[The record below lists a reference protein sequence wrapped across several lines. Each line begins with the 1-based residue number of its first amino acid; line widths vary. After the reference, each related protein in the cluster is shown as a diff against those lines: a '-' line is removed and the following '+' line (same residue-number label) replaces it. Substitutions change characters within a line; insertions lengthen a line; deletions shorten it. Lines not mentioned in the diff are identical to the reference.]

1 MRNHVLLLNIAFA
14 ISHWDKKDAVHA
26 FNPPLPPSFSL
37 KKQVFHSSTVTF
49 AFSNSK
55 SIALITDIDNELILP
70 GERRLIQADDSFLH
84 AQKSMGDDHGIVA
97 LGVMGDESEED
108 LLEMASICEIK
119 EYDEN
124 DLDVTVECIGRIKL
138 ETFTQIH
145 PYWRFTFSLFEEDN
159 SCLKECKMVADNIET
174 FMKKL
179 SESEASFGYSNV
191 DTLYSRYKNAYKRS
205 KKLDITTDLLSEEIK
220 SLTAISWAAF
230 IALEDDVSTMNFQN
244 YRLKAIDYDTLFDR
258 LKLAQYMLR
267 EKELRMQGQKMVRTQ
282 KQTENS
288 FGNEDSFQ

>member
-1 MRNHVLLLNIAFA
+1 MRIHILLFNIAFA
-14 ISHWDKKDAVHA
+14 ISHWDKNDVVHA
-26 FNPPLPPSFSL
+26 FTPSLPPSFSS
-37 KKQVFHSSTVTF
+37 KSQIPHSSTVEF
-49 AFSNSK
+49 AFSNGK

-84 AQKSMGDDHGIVA
+84 AQKSMSDDHGIVA
-97 LGVMGDESEED
+97 LGVMGEESEED

-145 PYWRFTFSLFEEDN
+145 PYWRFTFSLFEED
-159 SCLKECKMVADNIET
+159 SSRLKECRMVADNIEA

-179 SESEASFGYSNV
+179 SESEASFGYSNI
-191 DTLYSRYKNAYKRS
+191 DTLYSRYKNACKRS

-230 IALEDDVSTMNFQN
+230 IALEDDVSTMNLQN

-267 EKELRMQGQKMVRTQ
+267 EKELRMQGQKMVLTP
-282 KQTENS
+282 KETEKS